1 MAEQRSIK
9 GTIRTE
15 VGKGSARRA
24 RRAGLVPAVVYGHHL
39 DPVHLDLPG
48 HEVFLIVK
56 DSANAVVN
64 VTYGENTQ
72 LALVKS
78 VQRHPVRRDILHVD
92 LLAVSAKERV
102 EVEVPVV
109 IVGEPAAGTQLQQE
123 EFSIVVSAPAIA
135 IPESIEVSVEGL
147 NEGTVVRVGD
157 VELPENVEVQED
169 LKDRDIV
176 SVVAITEIAEDE
188 DEDEDEALA
197 DAEAEVEAA
206 VQAD

>member
-109 IVGEPAAGTQLQQE
+109 IVGEPAAGTQSQQE

-147 NEGTVVRVGD
+147 NEGTIVRVGD

-188 DEDEDEALA
+188 GEALA